1 MLTVWQDLKYGARML
16 LRSPSF
22 TIIAVLSLAL
32 GIGANTAI
40 FTLIDAVLLRPLPFR
55 EAGKLVVVW
64 EEASKIGFPRNTP
77 AWANFVDWKTQNKV
91 FEDMAVL
98 IGSGFSL
105 TGDGEPERLEAQ
117 AVTANMFPL
126 LGVQPKLGRNFTE
139 AEDQPG
145 GPRVAILSN
154 GLWQRRFGGDPA
166 MVGREILLD
175 DKKYTVIGVMPAA
188 FQILWKNVNLWVP
201 AAPSKQDLA
210 DRGSHYLTVIARM
223 KNEVTLNQAQANVS
237 AIMAS
242 INRDHRDQ
250 QFENGATV
258 VSMREQV
265 VGETRLALL
274 VLMAAVGCVL
284 LIACANIANLLLA
297 RGAARFREVAV
308 RAALGAG
315 RGRIIRQLLTESVLL
330 SVAGATGGLAL
341 AWLSFAFL
349 KQLIPESLELSAS
362 VGLDFKMLGFTL
374 LVSLVTGILFGL
386 APALQAARVD
396 LNEALKQ
403 SGGRSGSS
411 SAHGRLRNTLAVA
424 EIALALL
431 LLIGAGL
438 LVKTFVRLRTLDLG
452 IRTDNVLTMRTHIP
466 GSKYGELAKRSSFYQ
481 GVLERVRSLPGVVS
495 AGYGTAVPL
504 TWKGGTSGFIIQN
517 KQQLPGQDANIR
529 QVSPGW
535 METMGMTLRK
545 GRFFDDHDGP
555 QSQRVVIINETM
567 ARQYWPGEDALGR
580 QMMPGDDSPDVK
592 WCTIVGIVADVK
604 EMGLEAPPK
613 GEMFFPYTQMPRVSW
628 NAPRTLVIRTKSDA
642 MSIASATREAV
653 WSVDR
658 DQPVSMIR
666 TLDDILGEELMQRRV
681 GMTLLGAF
689 AGLALLLASLGIY
702 GILYYSVSQRTHEI
716 GLRMALGARPLDVL
730 RMVGGSGVA
739 LAGIGVAIGLPAAFA
754 LTRVMSSLLFN
765 VSATDPSVF
774 VSVPLL
780 LIGVSLI
787 ASYLP
792 ARRATKVDPMVTLRH
807 E

>member
-1 MLTVWQDLKYGARML
+1 MLTIWQDLKYGARML
-16 LRSPSF
+16 LKSPSF
-22 TIIAVLSLAL
+22 TIIAILSLAL

-64 EEASKIGFPRNTP
+64 EEATKIGFPRNTP
-77 AWANFVDWKTQNKV
+77 AWANFVDWKTQNQV
-91 FEDMAVL
+91 FEDMAAL
-98 IGSGFSL
+98 TGSGFSL

-139 AEDQPG
+139 AEDQPE

-166 MVGREILLD
+166 LVGREILLD
-175 DKKYTVIGVMPAA
+175 DKKYTVIGVMPAG
-188 FQILWKNVNLWVP
+188 FQILWKDVNLWVP
-201 AAPSKQDLA
+201 AAPSKEELA
-210 DRGSHYLTVIARM
+210 NRGSHYLTVVARM
-223 KNEVTLNQAQANVS
+223 KDGVSLNQAQANIS

-242 INRDHRDQ
+242 INRDHRDMV
-250 QFENGATV
+250 FENGATV
-258 VSMREQV
+258 VSMREQA
-265 VGETRLALL
+265 VGNTRLALL

-315 RGRIIRQLLTESVLL
+315 RGRIVRQLLTESVLL

-349 KQLIPESLELSAS
+349 KQLIPASLGSSAS

-396 LNEALKQ
+396 INEALKQ

-411 SAHGRLRNTLAVA
+411 SGHGRLRNILVVA

-481 GVLERVRSLPGVVS
+481 GVLERVRTLPGVIS

-504 TWKGGTSGFIIQN
+504 TWKGGTNGFTIQN

-529 QVSPGW
+529 QVSSGW
-535 METMGMTLRK
+535 METMGMTLRQ

-555 QSQRVVIINETM
+555 AI
-567 ARQYWPGEDALGR
+567 
-580 QMMPGDDSPDVK
+580 
-592 WCTIVGIVADVK
+592 
-604 EMGLEAPPK
+604 
-613 GEMFFPYTQMPRVSW
+613 
-628 NAPRTLVIRTKSDA
+628 
-642 MSIASATREAV
+642 ATR
-653 WSVDR
+653 
-658 DQPVSMIR
+658 
-666 TLDDILGEELMQRRV
+666 
-681 GMTLLGAF
+681 
-689 AGLALLLASLGIY
+689 
-702 GILYYSVSQRTHEI
+702 
-716 GLRMALGARPLDVL
+716 
-730 RMVGGSGVA
+730 
-739 LAGIGVAIGLPAAFA
+739 
-754 LTRVMSSLLFN
+754 
-765 VSATDPSVF
+765 
-774 VSVPLL
+774 
-780 LIGVSLI
+780 
-787 ASYLP
+787 
-792 ARRATKVDPMVTLRH
+792 RH
-807 E
+807 HQ